1 MILAGGSSRTNP
13 LLGYPTMVNPR
24 EFGKREDGS
33 GRDELFG
40 REEKRKRRR
49 GRGESGLQLLQTV
62 SKKLIPV

>member
-13 LLGYPTMVNPR
+13 LLYPTMVNPR

-40 REEKRKRRR
+40 REERRKGKRRR
-49 GRGESGLQLLQTV
+49 ERSAATPDG
-62 SKKLIPV
+62 

>member
-40 REEKRKRRR
+40 REERRKGKRRR
-49 GRGESGLQLLQTV
+49 ERSAATPDG
-62 SKKLIPV
+62 